1 MSAARRSSRRLRR
14 LEEASYQ
21 MQAESDASIP
31 VDEGSW
37 RMVEGEHE
45 SFDTTILPPSTAD
58 DADDAED
65 AKARLVPL
73 SSGQPSSGLPSQV
86 SAQGNMAMSQDSI
99 RDFVKHQDDDQVI
112 LREPFRPSVVSSV
125 SSPGQETD
133 IRTPEPQFKMP
144 LMEVDGSRRIG
155 DSSRAMRPLDMSM
168 STSFEDE
175 YEGRL
180 VRRREP
186 ESPAN
191 RAYRRIRR
199 KRISLHEA
207 YPDSRRREEGG
218 GHASRKWAALGGRVA
233 APLPSALLKILV
245 WAGEIV
251 FIALQFAKYPLGL
264 LMALYLVFGSGI
276 IVQNMAT
283 RSVYSAISPICR
295 LPGLSLLHLPFC
307 PPRDMGDFGDPT
319 TNAGRSVEF
328 DDLMGVQSKFEQVLE
343 HSAEGVSLPLEMKR
357 SELAVRD
364 LRSLVRHS
372 NIQARHELVLEF
384 DGYIDTARQAA
395 TDLQKFNTHVG
406 SAVDAVISINRWT
419 SRYIDSLAPESEE
432 PGSSLLV
439 EWTQW
444 IFSPFQPADQQI
456 FSERIILD
464 KYIEHTSLVS
474 QRISSLILEA
484 QAVLRLLTKAE
495 DHLELIYDITSRT
508 SASVSS
514 RRGEILW
521 SVWTLV
527 GANSGRL
534 QSLSKQL
541 SLLQQVDAQRSTA
554 VKQVSALILE
564 LESIQASLGDLRDR
578 VVEPQLSSV
587 SSTHIPLSVHIE
599 TIDRGVERLQAA
611 RKRIRAAED
620 DRVRNTVAG
629 LQNSHGPN
637 QLIEAGRG
645 N

>member
-1 MSAARRSSRRLRR
+1 MSSARRSSRRLRR
-14 LEEASYQ
+14 LNEEASSQ
-21 MQAESDASIP
+21 MQADADADGSLP

-37 RMVEGEHE
+37 RIVEGEHD
-45 SFDTTILPPSTAD
+45 SFDTTVLPSSLAD
-58 DADDAED
+58 DADD
-65 AKARLVPL
+65 RLIPL
-73 SSGQPSSGLPSQV
+73 SSGQPSSGLPSQP
-86 SAQGNMAMSQDSI
+86 SAQGNLSVSQDSI
-99 RDFVKHQDDDQVI
+99 RDFVKHQDDDQLI

-125 SSPGQETD
+125 SSRQQMD
-133 IRTPEPQFKMP
+133 YRTPDPQFKMP
-144 LMEVDGSRRIG
+144 LMEIDGSRRISS
-155 DSSRAMRPLDMSM
+155 SSRTIRSLGM
-168 STSFEDE
+168 STSCDDEDE
-175 YEGRL
+175 GYL
-180 VRRREP
+180 VRRRDP

-191 RAYRRIRR
+191 RSYRRSRR
-199 KRISLHEA
+199 KRISLNEA
-207 YPDSRRREEGG
+207 YPDQRRREEGG
-218 GHASRKWAALGGRVA
+218 HAASKWASLGGKVA
-233 APLPSALLKILV
+233 ALVPSAVLRILTL
-245 WAGEIV
+245 AGEIV

-264 LMALYLVFGSGI
+264 FLALYLVFGGGI

-295 LPGLSLLHLPFC
+295 LPGLSLLNLPFC
-307 PPRDMGDFGDPT
+307 PPTSTADFGDPNT
-319 TNAGRSVEF
+319 HTGNSVEF

-372 NIQARHELVLEF
+372 DIQARHELVLEF
-384 DGYIDTARQAA
+384 DGYIDTARRAA
-395 TDLQKFNTHVG
+395 SDLQKFNTHVG
-406 SAVDAVISINRWT
+406 SAIDAVISINRWT
-419 SRYIDSLAPESEE
+419 SRYIDSLSTESDEA
-432 PGSSLLV
+432 GSSLLV

-444 IFSPFQPADQQI
+444 IFYPFQPADHQI

-521 SVWTLV
+521 SIWTLI

-534 QSLSKQL
+534 QSLTQQL

-564 LESIQASLGDLRDR
+564 LESIQANLGDLRDR
-578 VVEPQLSSV
+578 VVEPQLTSA
-587 SSTHIPLSVHIE
+587 SSTYIPLSVHIE
-599 TIDRGVERLQAA
+599 TINRGVDRLQAA

-620 DRVRNTVAG
+620 DRVRDTIAG
-629 LQNSHGPN
+629 FQHSHN
-637 QLIEAGRG
+637 QLIEAGG
-645 N
+645 GK